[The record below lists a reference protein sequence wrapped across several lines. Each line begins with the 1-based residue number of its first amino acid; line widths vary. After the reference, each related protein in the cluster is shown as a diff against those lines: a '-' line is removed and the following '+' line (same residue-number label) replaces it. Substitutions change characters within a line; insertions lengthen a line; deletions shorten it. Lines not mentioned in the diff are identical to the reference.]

1 MAEIKYPKENGWHH
15 VWVFD
20 HSSCHAAMA
29 LDVNKMNVKP
39 GGKQRIMR
47 DTTWNGKI
55 WKLYYTEQDG
65 KKVAKGMKMVLE
77 ERGISTGGK
86 SADWMRQ
93 TLAQHSDFRDE
104 KSMIE
109 HMLSE
114 KGHIPKFH
122 PELNPIE
129 RVWAQLKRFTKAHCK
144 YSLPSLRKNIPLAYD
159 SVTVENIRNH
169 FRKVRHY
176 MFCYLEG
183 LTPGKELDDALLK
196 YKTAVKSHRRIG
208 INE

>member
-1 MAEIKYPKENGWHH
+1 MQVSIEVAEIKYPKEDGWRH

-39 GGKQRIMR
+39 AGKQRIMR
-47 DTTWNGKI
+47 DTTWNGKV
-55 WKLYYTEQDG
+55 WKLYSTDRDG

-77 ERGISTGGK
+77 ERGISTVGK

-93 TLAQHSDFRDE
+93 TLGEHSDFKGE

-109 HMLSE
+109 RMLIQ
-114 KGHIPKFH
+114 KAHIPCFLPKFH

-129 RVWAQLKRFTKAHCK
+129 RVWAQLKRYTKAHCK

-159 SVTVENIRNH
+159 SVTLENIKNH

-176 MFCYLEG
+176 MFGYLEG
-183 LTPGKELDDALLK
+183 LAPERTSIKPF
-196 YKTAVKSHRRIG
+196 
-208 INE
+208 